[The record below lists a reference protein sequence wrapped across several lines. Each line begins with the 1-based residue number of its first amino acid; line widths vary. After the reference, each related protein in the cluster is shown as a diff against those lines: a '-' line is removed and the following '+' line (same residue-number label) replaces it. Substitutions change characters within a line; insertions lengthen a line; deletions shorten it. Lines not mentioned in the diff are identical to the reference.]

1 MKKRISILM
10 SSLVLVVS
18 LFSIQPAFATDT
30 TPEFT
35 KEYCAVSQ
43 AEKCKQTGTGCP
55 GKKIC
60 FWKDLKDVATLA
72 ATIVT
77 TAAAIDALAD

>member
-1 MKKRISILM
+1 MM
-10 SSLVLVVS
+10 SSLVFVVS
-18 LFSIQPAFATDT
+18 LFSIQPTFATDT

-35 KEYCAVSQ
+35 KEFCAISQ
-43 AEKCKQTGTGCP
+43 ADKCKQTGKGCP

-60 FWKDLKDVATLA
+60 LWKDLKDVATLA

-77 TAAAIDALAD
+77 TAAAIDALVD